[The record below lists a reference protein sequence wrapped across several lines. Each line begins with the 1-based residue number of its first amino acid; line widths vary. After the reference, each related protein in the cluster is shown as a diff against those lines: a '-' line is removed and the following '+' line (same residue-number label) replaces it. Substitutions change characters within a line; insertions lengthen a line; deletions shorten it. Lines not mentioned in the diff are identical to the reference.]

1 MGVTVSVVLAQA
13 PSTPESSSQV
23 TITKPDGTVEV
34 TKPDGTVEVTTPDG
48 TVEVTAPDGTV
59 EVTAPDGTVE
69 VTTPDGEITTT
80 TPEGNVTTTRAP
92 SPSPSSSGGSS
103 ALSTSATFSAVV
115 TGTVISFEG
124 TAAGDITVSL
134 SGTMATYSRGGVS
147 APSVDIDLLGTTR
160 LASGQ
165 TLDLTATQ
173 FQGPSLALRVI
184 DGPGN
189 VIIRDL
195 HLKPTSNFTWVTNTG
210 TKNATWN
217 GSATATRG
225 SYGSFTV
232 SVASGST
239 LTQSAST
246 LANTA
251 IVGEGNVSITD
262 LHLYPSLDLR
272 SISNSGAQNAY
283 WNGSSGS
290 FTGHLGS
297 FTTTVG
303 TGSRMGISAERAT
316 NKNIVGIGSARVS
329 IGGIRQAPD
338 SNFSQISAK
347 VSIDSN
353 SGGPSTFTGNLGSL
367 RSLSHYTR
375 LSGSVNGDKI
385 AFASSSGPQPDGLS
399 VTENGQW
406 HWNSTNDILTY
417 CVNGVTY
424 RLEIFGAE
432 EVTHS
437 DNFFTISR

>member
-1 MGVTVSVVLAQA
+1 MQGLAENGNFLRY
-13 PSTPESSSQV
+13 S
-23 TITKPDGTVEV
+23 ITVERKDCPKAV
-34 TKPDGTVEVTTPDG
+34 LFSNSAVLNYTDTT
-48 TVEVTAPDGTV
+48 
-59 EVTAPDGTVE
+59 
-69 VTTPDGEITTT
+69 IWRI
-80 TPEGNVTTTRAP
+80 GNVDKYVSERPTLFP
-92 SPSPSSSGGSS
+92 
-103 ALSTSATFSAVV
+103 TFKEAEQLKKSINEIREWFV
-115 TGTVISFEG
+115 SF
-124 TAAGDITVSL
+124 
-134 SGTMATYSRGGVS
+134 
-147 APSVDIDLLGTTR
+147 
-160 LASGQ
+160 
-165 TLDLTATQ
+165 
-173 FQGPSLALRVI
+173 
-184 DGPGN
+184 
-189 VIIRDL
+189 
-195 HLKPTSNFTWVTNTG
+195 NTG

-303 TGSRMGISAERAT
+303 TGSSMGISAERAT

-437 DNFFTISR
+437 DNYFTISR